1 MAPAEYSDRY
11 CRAGLTKKGRPGV
24 LQRILEETEE
34 QRKVRR
40 QNGDQRAL
48 VKDPPPWINIAWTP
62 GGPDTLTPNDEEQE
76 GH

>member
-1 MAPAEYSDRY
+1 
-11 CRAGLTKKGRPGV
+11 V